1 MPKRRRTDDTLGG
14 RDPRE
19 CFRCS
24 AAHQEAMLA
33 IIYSL
38 DDRPRP
44 DVFDCKCTCGD
55 EDRLARSLA
64 RDRVHLESERRRVAL
79 EDKERLE
86 LEATAEGQAC
96 LKALRVAKE
105 AEEAAKA
112 AKDAVIDEYYES
124 LIE

>member
-1 MPKRRRTDDTLGG
+1 MLKRRRTDDTLGG

-44 DVFDCKCTCGD
+44 DVYDCKCTCGD
-55 EDRLARSLA
+55 EDRLARSIWM
-64 RDRVHLESERRRVAL
+64 DRVHLQAERRRVAL

-86 LEATAEGQAC
+86 LERTASGQSY
-96 LKALRVAKE
+96 LEALRIAKE

-112 AKDAVIDEYYES
+112 AKDAVIDNHYEAM
-124 LIE
+124 IE